1 MEKSSIRNITGG
13 GITLPSP
20 YSGTLPPGKGVI
32 VEGDP
37 DEVTTNLGGADSIN
51 GILQVSAAGA
61 TEPLDVHS
69 SSNNTKA
76 IKFVA
81 PAANAVAVHAVV
93 AADGANVFPGP
104 FTDPAIPRVVQ
115 CDFSVT
121 YDGGDVTVG
130 GTNQFDEPIT
140 DVIVAV
146 ANTIVQGV
154 KVFKTVTSASKTAVG
169 TGGQTVDLETGIA
182 LGIQERVKNAAGILT
197 ADGVAEAV
205 TIDPVENKFVPA
217 TTPDGSV
224 DFDLLCNV

>member
-20 YSGTLPPGKGVI
+20 YSGMLPPGKGVI

-37 DEVTTNLGGADSIN
+37 DEVTTHLGGADSIN
-51 GILQVSAAGA
+51 GVLEVAAAGA
-61 TEPLDVHS
+61 TETLYVLS

-76 IKFVA
+76 IKFVD
-81 PAANAVAVHAVV
+81 PAANGVAVHAVV
-93 AADGANVFPGP
+93 DASAANVFPGP

-121 YDGGDVTVG
+121 YDGGDVTVQ

-140 DVIVAV
+140 EIIVAV

-154 KVFKTVTSASKTAVG
+154 KVFKTVTSASKAAVG
-169 TGGQTVDLETGIA
+169 TGGQTVDLETGLA
-182 LGIQERVKNAAGILT
+182 LGIQERVKDAAGILT
-197 ADGVAEAV
+197 ADGTAEAV
-205 TIDPVENKFVPA
+205 IIDPVENKFAP
-217 TTPDGSV
+217 TTAPDGAV
-224 DFDLLCNV
+224 DFDLICNV